1 MKRGVRYLV
10 LVVAISSTVVPVLA
24 QPRQAQPVQLNKL
37 SDRLYEVVGGSGA
50 RGGAYVGDDAVL
62 LIDSKM
68 DKASVDQ
75 VLAAVK
81 AVTDKPIKYLVNTHG
96 DGDHIRGNQY
106 MPATITVIAH
116 ENCRK
121 EFFLAGRDGKPSEWT
136 NPDLARFVPSVTFRD
151 KMEIYLGSKKVELW
165 YFGVGH
171 TTGDTVVYFPEEKTA
186 FIGDQAFVGRVP
198 LIHAYKGGS
207 SFEQVKT
214 LRKMLATLEAATT
227 FCTGHSDPI
236 DRNGVL
242 QHVTAMEARQAKVQ
256 EMVKQ
261 GKTLNEAKAAFSS
274 GEAGLIEIIWN
285 EVQKSGPSKP

>member
-1 MKRGVRYLV
+1 
-10 LVVAISSTVVPVLA
+10 
-24 QPRQAQPVQLNKL
+24 
-37 SDRLYEVVGGSGA
+37 
-50 RGGAYVGDDAVL
+50 
-62 LIDSKM
+62 
-68 DKASVDQ
+68 
-75 VLAAVK
+75 
-81 AVTDKPIKYLVNTHG
+81 
-96 DGDHIRGNQY
+96 

-121 EFFLAGRDGKPSEWT
+121 EFFLPGRGGNPSEWT

-151 KMEIYLGSKKVELW
+151 KMEIYIGSKKVELW

-171 TTGDTVVYFPEEKTA
+171 TTGDTVVYFPEERTA

-198 LIHAYKGGS
+198 LIHAYKGGN

-214 LRKMLATLEAATT
+214 LRRMLATLEAATT

-242 QHVTAMEARQAKVQ
+242 QHVTTMEARQAKVQ

-261 GKTLNEAKAAFSS
+261 GKTLEEAKAAFSS

-285 EVQKSGPSKP
+285 EVQKSGPPKL